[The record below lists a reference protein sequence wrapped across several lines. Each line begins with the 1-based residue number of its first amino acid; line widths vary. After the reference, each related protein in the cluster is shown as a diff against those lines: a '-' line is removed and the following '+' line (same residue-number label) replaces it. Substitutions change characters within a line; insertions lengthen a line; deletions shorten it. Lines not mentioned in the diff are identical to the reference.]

1 MALYDISPFALP
13 SGKSFRPQA
22 RSCLQGF
29 CRQDG
34 ACSIPLSP
42 RVGSSSGPRQ
52 TECFITLGL
61 RRPPTVEK
69 RTTAASAENF
79 WMDYMV
85 TNSISLAA
93 SKKTAFAFLP
103 VLTGLFTATLLIS
116 NVLNCKVIRVG
127 PLPFTGGLIMFPL
140 AALLGDVLTEVYGY
154 AESRKVI
161 WTGLSSLVLF
171 VIMIEICGAL
181 PADSLWTHQAAYD
194 VILGAVPRIVAA
206 SLTAYF
212 VGEFSNSYVLAKC
225 KVRTHGSFMFLRFV
239 LSTLVGQFIDS
250 ATFVVVAFS
259 GRMPPRQMVLM
270 AFTGWAIM
278 VVWEI
283 AALPLT
289 LPLVRA
295 LKRHEGVDYFDVGT
309 NFNPL
314 HF

>member
-1 MALYDISPFALP
+1 
-13 SGKSFRPQA
+13 
-22 RSCLQGF
+22 
-29 CRQDG
+29 
-34 ACSIPLSP
+34 
-42 RVGSSSGPRQ
+42 
-52 TECFITLGL
+52 
-61 RRPPTVEK
+61 
-69 RTTAASAENF
+69 
-79 WMDYMV
+79 MV
-85 TNSISLAA
+85 TNSMPTASL
-93 SKKTAFAFLP
+93 KRTAFSLLP

-127 PLPFTGGLIMFPL
+127 PLPFTGGLLMFPL
-140 AALLGDVLTEVYGY
+140 AALFADVLTEVYGY

-161 WTGLSSLVLF
+161 WTGLGSLILLV
-171 VIMIEICGAL
+171 VMIEICGAL
-181 PADSLWTHQAAYD
+181 PADPLWAHQAAYD
-194 VILGAVPRIVAA
+194 VILGTVPRIVAA

-250 ATFVVVAFS
+250 ATFVAVAFS
-259 GRMPPRQMVLM
+259 GRMPPRQMVLV

-278 VVWEI
+278 LVWEI

-295 LKRHEGVDYFDVGT
+295 LKRHEGVDFFDVGT

>member
-1 MALYDISPFALP
+1 MI
-13 SGKSFRPQA
+13 
-22 RSCLQGF
+22 
-29 CRQDG
+29 
-34 ACSIPLSP
+34 
-42 RVGSSSGPRQ
+42 
-52 TECFITLGL
+52 
-61 RRPPTVEK
+61 
-69 RTTAASAENF
+69 
-79 WMDYMV
+79 
-85 TNSISLAA
+85 TNSTSLAA

-103 VLTGLFTATLLIS
+103 VLTGLFTATLLIA

-127 PLPFTGGLIMFPL
+127 PLPFTGGLIIFPFV
-140 AALLGDVLTEVYGY
+140 ALFGDVLTEVYGY

-161 WTGLSSLVLF
+161 WTGLGSLVLF

-181 PADSLWTHQAAYD
+181 PADSLWTHQGAYD

-212 VGEFSNSYVLAKC
+212 VGEFTNSYVLAKC
-225 KVRTHGSFMFLRFV
+225 KIRTHGSLMFLRFV

-250 ATFVVVAFS
+250 TTFVTVAFA
-259 GRMPPRQMVLM
+259 GRMPPREMVEV

-278 VVWEI
+278 MVWEI

-295 LKRHEGVDYFDVGT
+295 LKRREGADYFDVGT

>member
-1 MALYDISPFALP
+1 
-13 SGKSFRPQA
+13 
-22 RSCLQGF
+22 
-29 CRQDG
+29 
-34 ACSIPLSP
+34 
-42 RVGSSSGPRQ
+42 
-52 TECFITLGL
+52 
-61 RRPPTVEK
+61 
-69 RTTAASAENF
+69 
-79 WMDYMV
+79 MDYMV

-127 PLPFTGGLIMFPL
+127 PLPFTGGLIMFPFV
-140 AALLGDVLTEVYGY
+140 ALFGDVLTEVYGY

-161 WTGLSSLVLF
+161 WTGLGSLGLF
-171 VIMIEICGAL
+171 VVMIEICGAL
-181 PADSLWTHQAAYD
+181 PADSLWTHQGAYD
-194 VILGAVPRIVAA
+194 VILGAVPRVVAA

-212 VGEFSNSYVLAKC
+212 VGEFMNSYVLAKC
-225 KVRTHGSFMFLRFV
+225 KIQTHGGLMFLRFV
-239 LSTLVGQFIDS
+239 LSTLAGQFIDS
-250 ATFVVVAFS
+250 ATFVTVAFA
-259 GRMPPRQMVLM
+259 GRMPPREMVEV

>member
-1 MALYDISPFALP
+1 
-13 SGKSFRPQA
+13 
-22 RSCLQGF
+22 
-29 CRQDG
+29 
-34 ACSIPLSP
+34 
-42 RVGSSSGPRQ
+42 
-52 TECFITLGL
+52 
-61 RRPPTVEK
+61 
-69 RTTAASAENF
+69 
-79 WMDYMV
+79 MV
-85 TNSISLAA
+85 TNSTPISS

-116 NVLNCKVIRVG
+116 NVMNCKIIRVG
-127 PLPFTGGLIMFPL
+127 TLPFTGGLIMFPL
-140 AALLGDVLTEVYGY
+140 AAVFGDVLTEVYGY

-161 WTGLSSLVLF
+161 WTGLGSLVLF
-171 VIMIEICGAL
+171 AIMIEICGAL
-181 PADSLWTHQAAYD
+181 PADPLWTHQAAYD

-250 ATFVVVAFS
+250 AAFVVVAFS
-259 GRMPPRQMVLM
+259 GRMPPHQMVLV

-278 VVWEI
+278 VLWEI
-283 AALPLT
+283 TALPLT

-295 LKRHEGVDYFDVGT
+295 LKRHEGVDYFDIGT

>member
-1 MALYDISPFALP
+1 
-13 SGKSFRPQA
+13 
-22 RSCLQGF
+22 
-29 CRQDG
+29 
-34 ACSIPLSP
+34 
-42 RVGSSSGPRQ
+42 
-52 TECFITLGL
+52 
-61 RRPPTVEK
+61 
-69 RTTAASAENF
+69 
-79 WMDYMV
+79 MDYMV

-93 SKKTAFAFLP
+93 SKKTTFAFLP

-127 PLPFTGGLIMFPL
+127 PLPFTGGLIMFPFV
-140 AALLGDVLTEVYGY
+140 ALFGDVLTEVYGY

-161 WTGLSSLVLF
+161 WTGLGSLVLF
-171 VIMIEICGAL
+171 VVMIEICGAL
-181 PADSLWTHQAAYD
+181 PADSLWTHQGAYD
-194 VILGAVPRIVAA
+194 VILGTVPRIVAA

-212 VGEFSNSYVLAKC
+212 VGEFTNSYVLAKC
-225 KVRTHGSFMFLRFV
+225 KVRTQGGFMFLRFV

-250 ATFVVVAFS
+250 STFVAVAFS
-259 GRMPPRQMVLM
+259 GRMPPRQMVEV

-283 AALPLT
+283 TALPLT

-295 LKRHEGVDYFDVGT
+295 LKRHEGVDYFDVAT